1 MVDVE
6 IFESDESAIIVA
18 VYTNEREGT
27 TDGGGGGGNN
37 VVVFDAR
44 FNVVAELKNT
54 QFYYTTVFKWT
65 GAATVFDAPHVINAA
80 FTVVRSTRVYLTT
93 IDIKVHTPIRDM

>member
-27 TDGGGGGGNN
+27 TDGGGGGNN

-65 GAATVFDAPHVINAA
+65 GATVFDAPHVINAA